1 MGKQFF
7 KSLIILGIFFVCGF
21 TQAQKTITGTVSD
34 ADGPLPGA
42 AVIVQG
48 TDQGVTTDF
57 DGNYSIEANEG
68 DVLEFSFIGMTT
80 ATATVGAD
88 SVINI
93 TLDTSENRLEEVVV
107 VGYSAQTRG
116 DITGSVASVDMEE
129 ALKQPVANAAE
140 VLQGRVSGVNVI
152 SNGAPGAAPQITIRG
167 LGTSNNTNP
176 LYIIDGVQ
184 TDDPNILNSI
194 DPSDIVQMNVL
205 KDGAAAIYGA
215 RASNG
220 VIIVQT
226 KSGGYSG
233 KATLNIDAWTGFS
246 EVANKLDLMGTNEH
260 GNMIFQSRI
269 NDGTPVDHPQ
279 YGNGATPVTPTQ
291 LNGINRGDL
300 TATVIQPN
308 GTDWQNAITQT
319 APTSSITVSA
329 SNGNENGQYFM
340 SVGYFNRDGVLK
352 YTGFERVTTRLNSEF
367 KVINDR
373 VRVGEHL
380 NVAWSDGNSGNGEAY
395 ENSIRSSPLV
405 PLYDDEGGFGGAY
418 EGSAGLSNT
427 RSPLAQLYR
436 GRDDFNKSLRVFG
449 DIYAEID
456 IWDKLKFR
464 STYGVSINNFDRRT
478 FLALDPEHSEP
489 LSVNTLNVEDQYSY
503 EWNWSNVFS
512 YDNSFGDHNISAIL
526 GVEAVKGTGVGKG
539 ITRTD
544 YLFENPDFY
553 NLTNG
558 AGNPQVSYNYEYEF
572 SLFSYF
578 FSANY
583 NYKNKYFLTA
593 TLRNDESS
601 RFLGDNKSDFFPSVS
616 AGWLISSEDWFNNE
630 GFISRLKFK
639 ASWGELGNQTLPSD
653 NPTQNISI
661 LSEQFA
667 NYYFGSSIATGAQ
680 LNQVGNPN
688 LRWETSETINFGIE
702 AGFLQDR
709 LYLDLEFYQITTK
722 DLVTRDFSLISTTAI
737 DAQAPLVNL
746 GDIKNT
752 GVDLAIGWRDETDS
766 GFKYSIDANLSHYK
780 NEVERL
786 ISDFQAGSGV
796 FRGGPVTRTEVGEP
810 ISSFF
815 GRNVI
820 GIDQNGRFEY
830 EDVNGDG
837 QINDDDR
844 KYIGSPHPD
853 FTYGINVAMEFK
865 NFDLSLFFNG
875 SQGNDI
881 YNYNKIYTHFPT
893 FFDSNRSIDLVNSW
907 TPDNTNTRLPAL
919 SETIQNSE
927 TNPNSFFVEDGS
939 FFRLKNL
946 QFGYTFRDLGVLN
959 SFRIYLQ
966 GTNIFTIT
974 DYSGLDP
981 EIRGQI
987 NANGTFDNLTRGVD
1001 WQLYPISSIYTI
1013 GVNLKF

>member
-1 MGKQFF
+1 MGKQLM

-34 ADGPLPGA
+34 AEGPLPGA
-42 AVIVQG
+42 AVVVQG
-48 TDQGVTTDF
+48 TDDGVTTDF
-57 DGNYSIEANEG
+57 DGNYTIDASEG
-68 DVLEFSFIGMTT
+68 DVLEFTFIGMTT

-88 SVINI
+88 DVINM
-93 TLDTSENRLEEVVV
+93 TLASSENRLEEVVV

-116 DITGSVASVDMEE
+116 DITGSVASVDMAE

-140 VLQGRVSGVNVI
+140 VLQGRVSGVTVL

-167 LGTSNNTNP
+167 LGSSNNTNP

-194 DPSDIVQMNVL
+194 DPSDITQMNVL

-220 VIIVQT
+220 VIIVT
-226 KSGGYSG
+226 TRSGGYSG
-233 KATLNIDAWTGFS
+233 KATLNVDAWTGMS
-246 EVANKLDLMGTNEH
+246 QVANSFDLMGTQQH
-260 GNMIFQSRI
+260 GQMIFDSRR
-269 NDGTPVDHPQ
+269 NDGSDVQHPQ
-279 YGNGATPVTPTQ
+279 YGSGASPSIPEQLLSVPVS
-291 LNGINRGDL
+291 
-300 TATVIQPN
+300 ATVKQPN
-308 GTDWQNAITQT
+308 GTDWQNAITET

-367 KVINDR
+367 KVIDGK

-380 NVAWSDGNSGNGEAY
+380 NVAFSDGNSGNGEAY
-395 ENSIRSSPLV
+395 ENSFRSSPLI
-405 PLYDDEGGFGGAY
+405 PTFDDDGNLAGTYNGA
-418 EGSAGLSNT
+418 AGLGNA

-449 DIYAEID
+449 DIYLEWD
-456 IWDKLKFR
+456 IWDKLKFKT
-464 STYGVSINNFDRRT
+464 TYGVSLNNFDRRT
-478 FLALDPEHSEP
+478 FQALDPEHSEP
-489 LSVNTLNVEDQYSY
+489 LAVNTLNVEDQYSS
-503 EWNWSNVFS
+503 EWNWSNVLS
-512 YDNSFGDHNISAIL
+512 YDNTFGDHSINAIL
-526 GVEAVKGTGVGKG
+526 GIEAVKGQGQGKG

-544 YLFENPDFY
+544 YLFEDPDFY
-553 NLTNG
+553 NLSTG
-558 AGNPQVSYNYEYEF
+558 AGAPIVSYTYQNEF

-578 FSANY
+578 LSANY

-593 TLRNDESS
+593 TFRNDSSS
-601 RFLGDNKSDFFPSVS
+601 RFEGDNKSDFFPSVS
-616 AGWLISSEDWFNNE
+616 AGWLMSSEDWFNSD
-630 GFISRLKFK
+630 GAVSRLKLK
-639 ASWGELGNQTLPSD
+639 ASWGQLGNQTLPAD
-653 NPTQNISI
+653 NPTINISS
-661 LSEQFA
+661 LSEEFA
-667 NYYFGSSIATGAQ
+667 NYALGGSINTGAK

-688 LRWETSETINFGIE
+688 LKWETSETINFGIE

-709 LYLDLEFYQITTK
+709 LYVDVEFYQIKTK
-722 DLVTRDFSLISTTAI
+722 DLVTRDNSLISTTAI

-746 GDIKNT
+746 GDVKNT
-752 GVDLAIGWRDETDS
+752 GVDLNLGWRDETDS
-766 GFKYSIDANLSHYK
+766 GFNYAIDANLSHYT
-780 NEVERL
+780 NEVTNL
-786 ISDFQAGSGV
+786 ISDFQSGSSV
-796 FRGGPVTRTEVGEP
+796 FRGGAVTRTEVGEP

-820 GIDQNGRFEY
+820 GLDDTGRFLY
-830 EDVNGDG
+830 EDVDGNGV
-837 QINDDDR
+837 IDDNDR

-853 FTYGINVAMEFK
+853 FTYGINVAMGYK

-893 FFDSNRSIDLVNSW
+893 FFDGNRSSDLVNSW
-907 TPDNTNTRLPAL
+907 TPDNTNTNLPAL
-919 SETIQNSE
+919 SETIQNGE

-946 QFGYTFRDLGVLN
+946 QLGYTFKELGVLS

-966 GTNIFTIT
+966 GTNLFTIT

-981 EIRGQI
+981 EIRSQI
-987 NANGTFDNLTRGVD
+987 NSDGTIDNLTRGVD
-1001 WQLYPISSIYTI
+1001 WQLYPIASIYTI

>member
-1 MGKQFF
+1 MGKQLF
-7 KSLIILGIFFVCGF
+7 KSLIILGIFFVFGF

-48 TDQGVTTDF
+48 TDNGVTTVF

-93 TLDTSENRLEEVVV
+93 TLMTSENRLEEVVV

-116 DITGSVASVDMEE
+116 DITGSVASVDIEE

-220 VIIVQT
+220 VIIVKT
-226 KSGGYSG
+226 KSGGYSS
-233 KATLNIDAWTGFS
+233 KATLSVDAWTGMS
-246 EVANKLDLMGTNEH
+246 QVANKLDLMGTNEH
-260 GNMIFQSRI
+260 GQMIFDSRR
-269 NDGTPVDHPQ
+269 NDGSPVEHPQ
-279 YGNGATPVTPTQ
+279 YGSGATPVTPTQ
-291 LNGINRGDL
+291 LINVREP
-300 TATVIQPN
+300 ATVVQPN
-308 GTDWQNAITQT
+308 GTDWQDAITRT
-319 APTSSITVSA
+319 APTSSVTVSA

-367 KVINDR
+367 KVIDGR

-380 NVAWSDGNSGNGEAY
+380 NVAWSNGNGGNGEAY
-395 ENSIRSSPLV
+395 ENSFRSSPLV
-405 PLYDDEGGFGGAY
+405 PTVDDNGLFAGTYNAA
-418 EGSAGLSNT
+418 AGLSNT
-427 RSPLAQLYR
+427 RNPLAQLSR
-436 GRDDFNKSLRVFG
+436 GQDDFNKSLRVFG
-449 DIYAEID
+449 DIYIEID

-464 STYGVSINNFDRRT
+464 STYGVSLNNFDRRT
-478 FLALDPEHSEP
+478 FTALDPEFSEP
-489 LSVNTLNVEDQYSY
+489 LAVNQLNIEDQYSS
-503 EWNWSNVFS
+503 EWNWSNVLS
-512 YDNSFGDHNISAIL
+512 YDNSFGDHNVSAIL
-526 GVEAVKGTGVGKG
+526 GVEAVKGQGQGKG
-539 ITRTD
+539 VTRAD
-544 YLFENPDFY
+544 YLFEDPDFY
-553 NLTNG
+553 NLSNG
-558 AGNPQVSYNYEYEF
+558 AGNPNVSYTYENEF

-578 FSANY
+578 LSANY

-601 RFLGDNKSDFFPSVS
+601 RFLGDNKSQFFPSVS
-616 AGWLISSEDWFNNE
+616 AGWLMSSEDWFNND
-630 GFISRLKFK
+630 GAVSRLKFK
-639 ASWGELGNQTLPSD
+639 ASWGQLGNQTLPAA
-653 NPTQNISI
+653 NPTQNISA
-661 LSEQFA
+661 LSEEYA
-667 NYYFGSSIATGAQ
+667 NYNLGGSINTGAK

-688 LRWETSETINFGIE
+688 LKWETSETINFGIE

-709 LYLDLEFYQITTK
+709 LYLDLEFYQINTE
-722 DLVTRDFSLISTTAI
+722 DLVTRDNSLISTTAI

-746 GDIKNT
+746 GDVKNT
-752 GVDLAIGWRDETDS
+752 GVDVAIGWRDETDS

-780 NEVERL
+780 NEVTSL
-786 ISDFQAGSGV
+786 ISDFQSGSDV
-796 FRGGPVTRTEVGEP
+796 FRGGPITRTQVGEP
-810 ISSFF
+810 ISFF
-815 GRNVI
+815 YGRNVI
-820 GIDQNGRFEY
+820 GLDENGRFDY

-837 QINDDDR
+837 VINDDDR
-844 KYIGSPHPD
+844 RKIGSPHPD
-853 FTYGINVAMEFK
+853 FTYGINVAMAFK
-865 NFDLSLFFNG
+865 GFDLSLFFNG

-893 FFDSNRSIDLVNSW
+893 FFNSNRSIDLVNSW
-907 TPDNTNTRLPAL
+907 TPDNTNTNLPAL

-946 QFGYTFRDLGVLN
+946 QFGYTFKDLGPL
-959 SFRIYLQ
+959 STFRIYLQ
-966 GTNIFTIT
+966 GTNLFTIT

-981 EIRGQI
+981 EVRGQV
-987 NANGTFDNLTRGVD
+987 NSDGTFDNLTRGVD